1 MGWEDDPEVGD
12 SPWDQD
18 EEVGASKTA
27 SPIARQNASI
37 AKPGTLE
44 HDPDGPAHKYA
55 RPVLEALGMAGGAVL
70 GMPLGPV
77 GGAAGGALGYAGG
90 DAAASLLERLVGER
104 PPIQS
109 LGQAGEETLKG
120 VQTGGLMEAGGALV
134 GKVIPKLL
142 APFANQYEGANR
154 TVKEMAEEKGITL
167 SPHEILQSRPLA
179 LAHKV
184 LDNSLYTSG
193 IVQREDVAKL
203 AGLTKDWQRIRNST
217 GAPQRQ
223 RLAEIGTKIQ
233 DTIEKHLDKVGV
245 HQEEVRAGLREDIMQ
260 SLGSPVTYKDLGQQT
275 QKAITD
281 LHQAK
286 KGIENLAWEHARESV
301 PEGAR
306 IENVNLRNT
315 AAKIRKEYENFPSML
330 EEPLLKQLGDMGRS
344 GNPEYDKLVSTIPD
358 GLPVAVKNKLLAEV
372 TKEQKPGWE
381 VSSLLKLR
389 SALSDHASSHHT
401 GLQRGD
407 ASKGSADQYGKI
419 YTELLKAVD
428 KDIEA
433 YGVKAGSDIAQRFAA
448 ARKLSGER
456 MAFFNPKENPSVIK
470 AITSEAETLHRML
483 IKPGNAAGYTQ
494 LKESIGEHSVKPIKQ
509 AFTNQ
514 LMGEGGKGAEGL
526 SGLRNTLD
534 RYGLQTLS
542 EVYSDQEIKN
552 LYHLADKS
560 QWMKKSPVG
569 NPFFRE
575 LVRSNPGQVAPAILS
590 DTNTTA
596 KVIRSFPEM
605 KQPLRQ
611 AFIDGVHPNEQT
623 PFPTQLTKM
632 LNAYPKEVQA
642 QLFSQEELRD
652 FHQLARI
659 IERTKGAVKMGE
671 NPSGSGQA
679 VITAHQMGM
688 AVQSPLKAAP
698 TILTSTALAKL
709 YLSKIGRKLL
719 MEGLVPPTSAK
730 RAAEVGTKIGA
741 IIATDEADRI
751 KAKNQ
756 QTKRTPI
763 TFDDEDE

>member
-12 SPWDQD
+12 SPWDHD
-18 EEVGASKTA
+18 EEIGAAKAT

-44 HDPDGPAHKYA
+44 HDPDGMAHKYA
-55 RPVLEALGMAGGAVL
+55 RPVLEALGMAGGAAL
-70 GMPLGPV
+70 GMPLGPI

-90 DAAASLLERLVGER
+90 DAAASLLERLIGER

-109 LGQAGEETLKG
+109 IGQAGQETLKG

-134 GKVIPKLL
+134 GKVIPKIL

-167 SPHEILQSRPLA
+167 SPHEILQSRPLG

-193 IVQREDVAKL
+193 IVQREDVVKL
-203 AGLTKDWQRIRNST
+203 AGLTKEWQRIRSST

-286 KGIENLAWEHARESV
+286 KGIEGLAWEHYRDLIPENARTTN
-301 PEGAR
+301 PH
-306 IENVNLRNT
+306 LQ
-315 AAKIRKEYENFPSML
+315 AASQKILKEYKDLPSFL
-330 EEPLLKQLGDMGRS
+330 DEPLIAQLKNAGSS
-344 GNPEYDKLVSTIPD
+344 GNPAYDAAVEEIKRQGWGGK
-358 GLPVAVKNKLLAEV
+358 GLELQLASARNAHGE
-372 TKEQKPGWE
+372 PGWN
-381 VSSLLKLR
+381 VKSLVKLR
-389 SALSDHASSHHT
+389 SLLSEKAAEHHSGIQQGNAL
-401 GLQRGD
+401 
-407 ASKGSADQYGKI
+407 KGSSDQYGKV
-419 YTELLKAVD
+419 YTELVKAAD

-433 YGVKAGSDIAQRFAA
+433 SGLGLAEPLSI

-456 MAFFNPKENPSVIK
+456 MSLLNPKENAYVVK
-470 AITSEAETLHRML
+470 ALNADPQTLHKLL
-483 IKPGNAAGYTQ
+483 IQPGNAAGFTQ
-494 LKESIGEHSVKPIKQ
+494 LKEAIGEHGVRPIKQ

-514 LMGEGGKGAEGL
+514 LMGEGAKGVEGL
-526 SGLRNTLD
+526 AGLRNTLD

-542 EVYSDQEIKN
+542 EVYKPQEIKD

-575 LVRSNPGQVAPAILS
+575 LVRSNPSQVAPAILS

-596 KVIRSFPEM
+596 KVIRAFPQM

-688 AVQSPLKAAP
+688 AMQHPLKAAP

-709 YLSKIGRKLL
+709 YLSKVGRKLL
-719 MEGLVPPTSAK
+719 MEGLVPPASAK
-730 RAAEVGTKIGA
+730 RAAEIGTKIGA
-741 IIATDEADRI
+741 IIATDEVDRI

-756 QTKRTPI
+756 QQKRTPI
-763 TFDDEDE
+763 TFDEDD